1 MSEPIASYGQPIEA
15 QARSVLGIPAFRQIW
30 VALSLSSLGDWLGL
44 LAVTALAKELA
55 ADDYAKANFA
65 IAGVFIVRL
74 LPAVFLGPLAG
85 VIADRF
91 DRKKVMVYGD
101 LLRGG
106 LFITIPLFPNYLWL
120 YTATVLIECITL
132 FWSPAKE
139 ASVPNLVP
147 RRRLE
152 AANQL
157 SLLATYGT
165 APIAAGL
172 FTILALISGS
182 LASTF
187 SFFASNP
194 VDLALYLNAAS
205 FFFGAYTIARLRVPL
220 KSEHESRQAQ
230 ASFFASLT
238 DGWKFIGT
246 TPHIRALIIG
256 MLGAF
261 AAGGA
266 VIGLART
273 YVGDLGGGDAAYG
286 VLFGAVFLG
295 LAVGMGLGPRLLRGF
310 SRRRLFGLALAIAGI
325 CLAIL
330 AVVAN
335 LPIAVFT
342 VIMLGFFAGLAWVS
356 GFTMLGLEVS
366 DELRGRTFAF
376 VQSLIRITLVAVL
389 AAAPVMA
396 AAIGVH
402 SIRFRNIELNY
413 SGAEATLLL
422 GGILAAVLGVV
433 SYRQMDDRK
442 GISLVRD
449 LVASL
454 TGQLGSP
461 TRHEGFFI
469 ALEGGEGAGKSTQAA
484 RLKEWLESEGH
495 EVLLTFEPGDTPLGQ
510 KLRTLLLDVGTGA
523 IAARTEAMLYAADR
537 AEHVATVIKPMLD
550 RRGVVITDRYMDS
563 SIAYQGAGRDLD
575 GEDVARLSRWAT
587 GGLFPDLTIIIDLEP
602 KVALDR
608 FNTDF
613 DRLESEPLDFHNRV
627 RESFLALAAQE
638 PSRYLVVDGTLT
650 PDEIFAAIKTR
661 TDDMLRDLRA
671 GREA

>member
-1 MSEPIASYGQPIEA
+1 MATYGQSSEA
-15 QARSVLGIPAFRQIW
+15 QARSVLGIPAFRRLW

-74 LPAVFLGPLAG
+74 LPAVFIGPLAG
-85 VIADRF
+85 VIADRL
-91 DRKKVMVYGD
+91 DRRRVMVIGD
-101 LLRGG
+101 VLRGG
-106 LFITIPLFPNYLWL
+106 LFVTIPLFPNYLWL
-120 YTATVLIECITL
+120 YTATILIECITL

-139 ASVPNLVP
+139 ASVPNIVP
-147 RRRLE
+147 RSRLE
-152 AANQL
+152 GANQL

-172 FTILALISGS
+172 FAILALISGS
-182 LASTF
+182 LASTI
-187 SFFASNP
+187 SFFATNP
-194 VDLALYLNAAS
+194 LDLALYLNAIS
-205 FFFGAYTIARLRVPL
+205 FFFGAYTVWRLRVPL
-220 KSEHESRQAQ
+220 KSEEESRAAQ
-230 ASFFASLT
+230 TGFFASLA

-295 LAVGMGLGPRLLRGF
+295 LAAGMGLGPRLLRGF
-310 SRRRLFGLALAIAGI
+310 SRRRLFGLALTVAGV

-342 VIMLGFFAGLAWVS
+342 VIVLGFHAGLSWVS
-356 GFTMLGLEVS
+356 GFTMLGLEVR
-366 DELRGRTFAF
+366 DEVRGRTFAF
-376 VQSLIRITLVAVL
+376 VQSLIRVTLVVVL
-389 AAAPVMA
+389 ALAPVMA

-402 SIRFRNIELNY
+402 SLQFRNVELNY
-413 SGAEATLLL
+413 NGAEVTLLL
-422 GGILAAVLGVV
+422 GGLLAAVLGVV

-442 GISLVRD
+442 GIPLLRD
-449 LVASL
+449 LYASL
-454 TGQLGSP
+454 RGELGVT
-461 TRHEGFFI
+461 TRHNGFFI
-469 ALEGGEGAGKSTQAA
+469 ALEGGEGAGKSTQAK
-484 RLKEWLESEGH
+484 RLQEWLESEGH
-495 EVLLTFEPGDTPLGQ
+495 EVLLTFEPGDTALGQ
-510 KLRTLLLDVGTGA
+510 KLRALLLDVGTGS
-523 IAARTEAMLYAADR
+523 IAPRTEAMLYAADR
-537 AEHVATVIKPMLD
+537 AEHVATVIQPMLD
-550 RRGVVITDRYMDS
+550 RGGFVITDRYMDS
-563 SIAYQGAGRDLD
+563 SIAYQGAGRDLNGD
-575 GEDVARLSRWAT
+575 EVARLSRWAT
-587 GGLFPDLTIIIDLEP
+587 GGLYPDLTVVIDVEP

-608 FNTDF
+608 FQTAF

-627 RESFLALAAQE
+627 RQSFLALAALE
-638 PSRYLVVDGTLT
+638 PARYLVVDGTQT
-650 PDEIFAAIKTR
+650 PDEIFAAIR
-661 TDDMLRDLRA
+661 ARIAEMLRDMHA
-671 GREA
+671 GQSA